1 MNNQPRHHFERYFST
16 SPGSNPSIQKPSKK
30 RPGKILHD
38 VFKIGGK
45 QQNITWD
52 LLDPIGLAYR
62 KKNKHLIFF
71 QLPILLRIFFSG
83 RFSYVGFFG
92 FGVFGSLSNGK
103 LSSSSMVSKRPAI
116 FSTSCSPT
124 SWPPNTPKPVTKTRL
139 DDMNHEILIGWWR
152 DPYDGN
158 IIVPI

>member
-16 SPGSNPSIQKPSKK
+16 SPGRNPSIQKPSKK

-92 FGVFGSLSNGK
+92 FGDFALFPMASRGPRAWCPSV
-103 LSSSSMVSKRPAI
+103 RPSFPLAALLPPDP
-116 FSTSCSPT
+116 PT
-124 SWPPNTPKPVTKTRL
+124 HRNRSPKPVWMTWTMKSSL
-139 DDMNHEILIGWWR
+139 VDDGILMMAIL
-152 DPYDGN
+152 
-158 IIVPI
+158 